1 MAYVRWIS
9 TVPGVNMKRKLIVIL
24 SLVLCFMLSCN
35 EETLDKV
42 FIQGGMDAASPRVI
56 VAVDPDSVHSFLEG
70 EITTLDKEEI
80 REEIAL
86 DEKEE
91 SQVEKV
97 EEYPSLYSLSPDV
110 ISGMKAYLDSS
121 LSSQK
126 EEILGYV
133 EEETGSVLSSL
144 SDVEALIDKA
154 LDDALLYI
162 EGDVKS
168 KIDEELTNLKSETK
182 SYMDEELTALKS
194 ETKSYL
200 DEELSFIE
208 SEARVY
214 FEGEISGLKD
224 DINNSIIENQEQLD
238 TLSEDFKA
246 YLETEALSYIEARL
260 ALLKDEILSSLE
272 KNYETKGVDVHYIE
286 DAEIEFER
294 ATEEDA
300 DITLN
305 GIYLSSGE
313 EGYVVIGYEDGI
325 SSLVIPESID
335 GVPVV
340 AIGERAFRDC
350 STLNGDVVLPKS
362 IVAIEKEAF
371 MNADGLNGR
380 IYFPQSLKVISD
392 RAFYGCQS
400 LQGDLIIPDSVET
413 IGDEAFSY
421 CTGIGSAVYG
431 GRGLKSVGRD
441 IFTYSGVTKCHL
453 PLPISLE
460 LGF

>member
-80 REEIAL
+80 REETAL

-168 KIDEELTNLKSETK
+168 KIDEELT
-182 SYMDEELTALKS
+182 A
-194 ETKSYL
+194 
-200 DEELSFIE
+200 
-208 SEARVY
+208 
-214 FEGEISGLKD
+214 LKD
-224 DINNSIIENQEQLD
+224 DVNNSIIENQGQLD

-272 KNYETKGVDVHYIE
+272 KSYETKGVDVHYIE

-305 GIYLSSGE
+305 GIYLSSGD

-421 CTGIGSAVYG
+421 CVEIGSAVYG

-441 IFTYSGVTKCHL
+441 VFTYSGVTKCHL

>member
-70 EITTLDKEEI
+70 EITTLDKEEK

-97 EEYPSLYSLSPDV
+97 EEYPSLYSLSPEV

-168 KIDEELTNLKSETK
+168 KIDEELT
-182 SYMDEELTALKS
+182 A
-194 ETKSYL
+194 
-200 DEELSFIE
+200 
-208 SEARVY
+208 
-214 FEGEISGLKD
+214 LKD
-224 DINNSIIENQEQLD
+224 DVNNSIIENQGQLD

-246 YLETEALSYIEARL
+246 YLETEALPYIEARL

-272 KNYETKGVDVHYIE
+272 KSYETKGVDVHYIE

-305 GIYLSSGE
+305 GIYLSSGD

-350 STLNGDVVLPKS
+350 STLKGDVVLPKS

-421 CTGIGSAVYG
+421 CVEIGSAVYG

-441 IFTYSGVTKCHL
+441 VFTYSGVTKCHL
-453 PLPISLE
+453 PLPVSLE

>member
-80 REEIAL
+80 REEVAL

-168 KIDEELTNLKSETK
+168 KIDEELT
-182 SYMDEELTALKS
+182 A
-194 ETKSYL
+194 
-200 DEELSFIE
+200 
-208 SEARVY
+208 
-214 FEGEISGLKD
+214 LKD
-224 DINNSIIENQEQLD
+224 DVNNSIIENKEQLD

-272 KNYETKGVDVHYIE
+272 KSYEKKGVDVHYIE

-350 STLNGDVVLPKS
+350 STLKGDVVLPKS

-421 CTGIGSAVYG
+421 CVEIGSAVYG

-441 IFTYSGVTKCHL
+441 VFTYSGVTKCHL

>member
-80 REEIAL
+80 REEVAL

-91 SQVEKV
+91 SQLEKV

-168 KIDEELTNLKSETK
+168 KIDEELT
-182 SYMDEELTALKS
+182 A
-194 ETKSYL
+194 
-200 DEELSFIE
+200 
-208 SEARVY
+208 
-214 FEGEISGLKD
+214 LKD
-224 DINNSIIENQEQLD
+224 DVNNSIIENQEQLD

-272 KNYETKGVDVHYIE
+272 KNYETKGVDVHYIK
-286 DAEIEFER
+286 DTEIEFER

-305 GIYLSSGE
+305 GIYLSSGD

-340 AIGERAFRDC
+340 AIGEGAFRDC

-400 LQGDLIIPDSVET
+400 LKGDLIIPDSVET
-413 IGDEAFSY
+413 IGDEAFSH
-421 CTGIGSAVYG
+421 CVEIGSAVYG

-441 IFTYSGVTKCHL
+441 VFTYSGVTKCHL

>member
-80 REEIAL
+80 REEVAL

-162 EGDVKS
+162 DGDVKS
-168 KIDEELTNLKSETK
+168 KIDEELT
-182 SYMDEELTALKS
+182 A
-194 ETKSYL
+194 
-200 DEELSFIE
+200 
-208 SEARVY
+208 
-214 FEGEISGLKD
+214 LKD
-224 DINNSIIENQEQLD
+224 DVNNSIIENKEQLN

-272 KNYETKGVDVHYIE
+272 KNYETKGVDVHYIK
-286 DAEIEFER
+286 DTEIEFER

-350 STLNGDVVLPKS
+350 STLKGDVVLPKS

-441 IFTYSGVTKCHL
+441 VFTYSGVTKCHL

>member
-80 REEIAL
+80 REEVAL

-168 KIDEELTNLKSETK
+168 KIDEELTNLK
-182 SYMDEELTALKS
+182 
-194 ETKSYL
+194 
-200 DEELSFIE
+200 
-208 SEARVY
+208 
-214 FEGEISGLKD
+214 D
-224 DINNSIIENQEQLD
+224 DVNNSIIENKEQLD

-272 KNYETKGVDVHYIE
+272 KSYETKGVDVHYIK
-286 DAEIEFER
+286 DTEIEFER

-305 GIYLSSGE
+305 GIYLSSGD

-421 CTGIGSAVYG
+421 CVEIGSAVYG

-441 IFTYSGVTKCHL
+441 VFTYSGVTKCHL

>member
-80 REEIAL
+80 REEVAL
-86 DEKEE
+86 DEKEK

-168 KIDEELTNLKSETK
+168 KIDEELT
-182 SYMDEELTALKS
+182 A
-194 ETKSYL
+194 
-200 DEELSFIE
+200 
-208 SEARVY
+208 
-214 FEGEISGLKD
+214 LKD
-224 DINNSIIENQEQLD
+224 DVNNSIIENKEQLD

-272 KNYETKGVDVHYIE
+272 KNYETKGVDVHYIK
-286 DAEIEFER
+286 DTEIEFER

-305 GIYLSSGE
+305 GIYLSSGD

-350 STLNGDVVLPKS
+350 STLKGDVVLPKS

-421 CTGIGSAVYG
+421 CVEIGSAVYG

-441 IFTYSGVTKCHL
+441 VFTYSGVTKCHL

>member
-86 DEKEE
+86 DEKEKN
-91 SQVEKV
+91 QVEKV
-97 EEYPSLYSLSPDV
+97 EEYPSLYSLSPEV

-126 EEILGYV
+126 EEILGCV

-168 KIDEELTNLKSETK
+168 KIDEELT
-182 SYMDEELTALKS
+182 A
-194 ETKSYL
+194 
-200 DEELSFIE
+200 
-208 SEARVY
+208 
-214 FEGEISGLKD
+214 LKD
-224 DINNSIIENQEQLD
+224 DVNNSIIENQEQLD

-272 KNYETKGVDVHYIE
+272 KSYETKGVDIHYIE

-305 GIYLSSGE
+305 GIYLSSGD

-340 AIGERAFRDC
+340 AIGEGAFRDC

-400 LQGDLIIPDSVET
+400 LKGDLIIPDSVET

-441 IFTYSGVTKCHL
+441 VFTYSGVTKCHL

>member
-168 KIDEELTNLKSETK
+168 KIDEELT
-182 SYMDEELTALKS
+182 A
-194 ETKSYL
+194 
-200 DEELSFIE
+200 
-208 SEARVY
+208 
-214 FEGEISGLKD
+214 LKD
-224 DINNSIIENQEQLD
+224 DVNNSIIENQGQLD

-272 KNYETKGVDVHYIE
+272 NSYETKGVDVHYIE
-286 DAEIEFER
+286 DTEIEFER

-305 GIYLSSGE
+305 GIYLSSGD

-350 STLNGDVVLPKS
+350 SSLSGDVVLPKS

-400 LQGDLIIPDSVET
+400 LKGDLIIPDSVET

-421 CTGIGSAVYG
+421 CVEIGSAVYG

-441 IFTYSGVTKCHL
+441 VFTYSGVTKCHL

>member
-80 REEIAL
+80 REEVAS
-86 DEKEE
+86 DDKEE

-168 KIDEELTNLKSETK
+168 KIDEELT
-182 SYMDEELTALKS
+182 A
-194 ETKSYL
+194 
-200 DEELSFIE
+200 
-208 SEARVY
+208 
-214 FEGEISGLKD
+214 LKD
-224 DINNSIIENQEQLD
+224 DVNNSIIENQGQLD

-272 KNYETKGVDVHYIE
+272 KSYETKGVDIHYME

-350 STLNGDVVLPKS
+350 STLKGDVVLPKS

-441 IFTYSGVTKCHL
+441 VFTYSGVTKCHL

>member
-80 REEIAL
+80 REEVAL

-91 SQVEKV
+91 RQVEKV

-168 KIDEELTNLKSETK
+168 KIDEELT
-182 SYMDEELTALKS
+182 A
-194 ETKSYL
+194 
-200 DEELSFIE
+200 
-208 SEARVY
+208 
-214 FEGEISGLKD
+214 LKD
-224 DINNSIIENQEQLD
+224 DVNNSIIENKEQLD

-272 KNYETKGVDVHYIE
+272 KSYETKGVDVHYIK
-286 DAEIEFER
+286 DTEIEFER

-305 GIYLSSGE
+305 GIYLSSGD

>member
-80 REEIAL
+80 REEVAL

-91 SQVEKV
+91 SLVEKV

-168 KIDEELTNLKSETK
+168 KIDEELT
-182 SYMDEELTALKS
+182 A
-194 ETKSYL
+194 
-200 DEELSFIE
+200 
-208 SEARVY
+208 
-214 FEGEISGLKD
+214 LKD
-224 DINNSIIENQEQLD
+224 DVNNSIIENQEQLD

-272 KNYETKGVDVHYIE
+272 KSYETKGVDVHYIK
-286 DAEIEFER
+286 DTEIEFER

-350 STLNGDVVLPKS
+350 SSLKGDVVLPKS

-413 IGDEAFSY
+413 IGDEAFSH
-421 CTGIGSAVYG
+421 CVEIGSAVYG

-441 IFTYSGVTKCHL
+441 VFTYSGVTKCHL

>member
-80 REEIAL
+80 REEVAL

-168 KIDEELTNLKSETK
+168 KIDEELT
-182 SYMDEELTALKS
+182 A
-194 ETKSYL
+194 
-200 DEELSFIE
+200 
-208 SEARVY
+208 
-214 FEGEISGLKD
+214 LKD
-224 DINNSIIENQEQLD
+224 DVNNSIIENQGQLD

-272 KNYETKGVDVHYIE
+272 KNYETKGVDVHYIK
-286 DAEIEFER
+286 DTEIEFER

-305 GIYLSSGE
+305 GIYLSSGD

-350 STLNGDVVLPKS
+350 SSLNGDVVLPKS

-413 IGDEAFSY
+413 IGDEAFSH
-421 CTGIGSAVYG
+421 CVEIGSAVYG

-441 IFTYSGVTKCHL
+441 VFTYSGVTKCHL

>member
-80 REEIAL
+80 REEVAL

-97 EEYPSLYSLSPDV
+97 EEYPSLYSLSPEV

-168 KIDEELTNLKSETK
+168 KIDEELT
-182 SYMDEELTALKS
+182 
-194 ETKSYL
+194 
-200 DEELSFIE
+200 
-208 SEARVY
+208 
-214 FEGEISGLKD
+214 GLKD
-224 DINNSIIENQEQLD
+224 DVNNSIIENKEQLD

-272 KNYETKGVDVHYIE
+272 KNYETKGVDVHYIK
-286 DAEIEFER
+286 DTEIEFER

-305 GIYLSSGE
+305 GIYLSSGD

-421 CTGIGSAVYG
+421 CVEIGSAVYG

-441 IFTYSGVTKCHL
+441 VFTYSGVTKCHL

>member
-80 REEIAL
+80 REDVAL

-168 KIDEELTNLKSETK
+168 KIDEELT
-182 SYMDEELTALKS
+182 A
-194 ETKSYL
+194 
-200 DEELSFIE
+200 
-208 SEARVY
+208 
-214 FEGEISGLKD
+214 LKD
-224 DINNSIIENQEQLD
+224 DVNNSIIENQGQLD

-272 KNYETKGVDVHYIE
+272 KSYETKGVDVHYIE

-305 GIYLSSGE
+305 GIYLSSGD

-350 STLNGDVVLPKS
+350 STLKGDVVLPKS

-441 IFTYSGVTKCHL
+441 VFTYSGVTKCHL

>member
-80 REEIAL
+80 REEVAL

-97 EEYPSLYSLSPDV
+97 EEYPLLYSLSPDG

-168 KIDEELTNLKSETK
+168 KIDEELT
-182 SYMDEELTALKS
+182 A
-194 ETKSYL
+194 
-200 DEELSFIE
+200 
-208 SEARVY
+208 
-214 FEGEISGLKD
+214 LKD
-224 DINNSIIENQEQLD
+224 DVNNSIIENKEQLD

-272 KNYETKGVDVHYIE
+272 KSYETKGVDVHYIE

-305 GIYLSSGE
+305 GIYLSSGD

-441 IFTYSGVTKCHL
+441 VFTYSGVTKCHL
-453 PLPISLE
+453 PLPVSLE

>member
-80 REEIAL
+80 REEVAL

-97 EEYPSLYSLSPDV
+97 EEYHSLYSLSPDV

-168 KIDEELTNLKSETK
+168 KIDEELT
-182 SYMDEELTALKS
+182 A
-194 ETKSYL
+194 
-200 DEELSFIE
+200 
-208 SEARVY
+208 
-214 FEGEISGLKD
+214 LKD
-224 DINNSIIENQEQLD
+224 DVNNSIIENQEQLD

-272 KNYETKGVDVHYIE
+272 KSYETKGVDVHYIE
-286 DAEIEFER
+286 DTEIEFER

-350 STLNGDVVLPKS
+350 SSLNGDVVLPKS

-421 CTGIGSAVYG
+421 CVEIGSAVYG

-441 IFTYSGVTKCHL
+441 VFTYSGVTKCHL

>member
-80 REEIAL
+80 REEVAL
-86 DEKEE
+86 DDKEA
-91 SQVEKV
+91 SHVEKV
-97 EEYPSLYSLSPDV
+97 EEYPSLYSLSPEV

-162 EGDVKS
+162 EDDVKS
-168 KIDEELTNLKSETK
+168 KIDEELT
-182 SYMDEELTALKS
+182 A
-194 ETKSYL
+194 
-200 DEELSFIE
+200 
-208 SEARVY
+208 
-214 FEGEISGLKD
+214 LKD
-224 DINNSIIENQEQLD
+224 DVNNSIIENQEQLD

-272 KNYETKGVDVHYIE
+272 KNYETKGVDIHYME

-300 DITLN
+300 DFTLN

-350 STLNGDVVLPKS
+350 SSLNGDVVLPKS

-421 CTGIGSAVYG
+421 CVEIGSAVYG

-441 IFTYSGVTKCHL
+441 VFTYSGVTKCHL

>member
-80 REEIAL
+80 REEVAL
-86 DEKEE
+86 DDKEA
-91 SQVEKV
+91 SLVEKV
-97 EEYPSLYSLSPDV
+97 EKYPSLYSLSPDV

-168 KIDEELTNLKSETK
+168 KIDEELT
-182 SYMDEELTALKS
+182 A
-194 ETKSYL
+194 
-200 DEELSFIE
+200 
-208 SEARVY
+208 
-214 FEGEISGLKD
+214 LKD
-224 DINNSIIENQEQLD
+224 DVNNSIIENQEQLD

-272 KNYETKGVDVHYIE
+272 KSYETKGVDVHYIE

-305 GIYLSSGE
+305 GIYLSSGD

-350 STLNGDVVLPKS
+350 SSLNGDVVLPKS

-421 CTGIGSAVYG
+421 CVEIGSAVYG

>member
-80 REEIAL
+80 REEVAL

-168 KIDEELTNLKSETK
+168 KIDEELT
-182 SYMDEELTALKS
+182 A
-194 ETKSYL
+194 
-200 DEELSFIE
+200 
-208 SEARVY
+208 
-214 FEGEISGLKD
+214 LKD
-224 DINNSIIENQEQLD
+224 DVNNSIIENQEQLD

-246 YLETEALSYIEARL
+246 YLETEALPYIEARL

-272 KNYETKGVDVHYIE
+272 KNYETKGVDVHYIK
-286 DAEIEFER
+286 DTEIEFER

-350 STLNGDVVLPKS
+350 SSLKGDVVLPKS

-421 CTGIGSAVYG
+421 CVEIGSAVYG
-431 GRGLKSVGRD
+431 GRGLESVGRD

>member
-80 REEIAL
+80 REEVAL

-91 SQVEKV
+91 NQVEKV
-97 EEYPSLYSLSPDV
+97 EEYHSLYSLSPEV

-154 LDDALLYI
+154 LDDTLLYI

-168 KIDEELTNLKSETK
+168 KIDEELT
-182 SYMDEELTALKS
+182 A
-194 ETKSYL
+194 
-200 DEELSFIE
+200 
-208 SEARVY
+208 
-214 FEGEISGLKD
+214 LKD
-224 DINNSIIENQEQLD
+224 DVNNSIIENQEQLD

-260 ALLKDEILSSLE
+260 ALLKDEILSYLE
-272 KNYETKGVDVHYIE
+272 KSYETKGVDVHYIE

-305 GIYLSSGE
+305 GIYLSSGD

-350 STLNGDVVLPKS
+350 STLKGDVVLPKS

-413 IGDEAFSY
+413 IGDEAFSH
-421 CTGIGSAVYG
+421 CVEIGSAVYG

-441 IFTYSGVTKCHL
+441 VFTYSGVTKCHL

>member
-80 REEIAL
+80 REEVAL

-91 SQVEKV
+91 RQVEKV

-162 EGDVKS
+162 DGDVKS
-168 KIDEELTNLKSETK
+168 KIDEELT
-182 SYMDEELTALKS
+182 A
-194 ETKSYL
+194 
-200 DEELSFIE
+200 
-208 SEARVY
+208 
-214 FEGEISGLKD
+214 LKD
-224 DINNSIIENQEQLD
+224 DVNNSIIENQGQLD

-272 KNYETKGVDVHYIE
+272 KSYETKGVDVHYIK
-286 DAEIEFER
+286 DTEIEFER

-421 CTGIGSAVYG
+421 CVEIGSAVYG

-441 IFTYSGVTKCHL
+441 VFTYSGVTKCHL

>member
-80 REEIAL
+80 REEVAL

-168 KIDEELTNLKSETK
+168 KIDEELTNLK
-182 SYMDEELTALKS
+182 
-194 ETKSYL
+194 
-200 DEELSFIE
+200 
-208 SEARVY
+208 
-214 FEGEISGLKD
+214 D
-224 DINNSIIENQEQLD
+224 DVNNSIIENQEQLD

-260 ALLKDEILSSLE
+260 AILKDEILSSLE
-272 KNYETKGVDVHYIE
+272 KSYETKGVDVHYIK
-286 DAEIEFER
+286 DTEIEFER

-305 GIYLSSGE
+305 GIYLSSGD

-340 AIGERAFRDC
+340 AIGERAFREC
-350 STLNGDVVLPKS
+350 STLKGDVVLPKS

-421 CTGIGSAVYG
+421 CVEIGSAVYG

-441 IFTYSGVTKCHL
+441 VFTYSGVTKCHL

>member
-80 REEIAL
+80 REEVAL

-91 SQVEKV
+91 SHVEKV
-97 EEYPSLYSLSPDV
+97 EEYPSLYSLSPEV

-168 KIDEELTNLKSETK
+168 KIDEELT
-182 SYMDEELTALKS
+182 A
-194 ETKSYL
+194 
-200 DEELSFIE
+200 
-208 SEARVY
+208 
-214 FEGEISGLKD
+214 LKD
-224 DINNSIIENQEQLD
+224 DVNNSIIGNKEQLD

-272 KNYETKGVDVHYIE
+272 KSYETKGVDVHYIK
-286 DAEIEFER
+286 DTEIEFER

-350 STLNGDVVLPKS
+350 SSLKGDVVLPKS

-441 IFTYSGVTKCHL
+441 VFTYSGVTKCHL

>member
-80 REEIAL
+80 REEVAL

-168 KIDEELTNLKSETK
+168 KIDEELT
-182 SYMDEELTALKS
+182 A
-194 ETKSYL
+194 
-200 DEELSFIE
+200 
-208 SEARVY
+208 
-214 FEGEISGLKD
+214 LKD
-224 DINNSIIENQEQLD
+224 DVNNSIIENQEQLD

-272 KNYETKGVDVHYIE
+272 KSYETKGVDVHYIK
-286 DAEIEFER
+286 DTEIEFER

-305 GIYLSSGE
+305 GIYLSSGD

-350 STLNGDVVLPKS
+350 SSLKGDVVLPKS

-441 IFTYSGVTKCHL
+441 VFTYSGVTKCHL

>member
-80 REEIAL
+80 REEVAL

-168 KIDEELTNLKSETK
+168 KIDEELT
-182 SYMDEELTALKS
+182 A
-194 ETKSYL
+194 
-200 DEELSFIE
+200 
-208 SEARVY
+208 
-214 FEGEISGLKD
+214 LKD
-224 DINNSIIENQEQLD
+224 DVNNSIIENQEQLD

-272 KNYETKGVDVHYIE
+272 NSYETKGVDVHYIK
-286 DAEIEFER
+286 DTEIEFER

-305 GIYLSSGE
+305 GIYLSSGD

-421 CTGIGSAVYG
+421 CVEIGSAVYG

-441 IFTYSGVTKCHL
+441 VFTYSGVTKCHL

>member
-80 REEIAL
+80 REEVAL

-168 KIDEELTNLKSETK
+168 KIDEELT
-182 SYMDEELTALKS
+182 A
-194 ETKSYL
+194 
-200 DEELSFIE
+200 
-208 SEARVY
+208 
-214 FEGEISGLKD
+214 LKD
-224 DINNSIIENQEQLD
+224 DVNNSIIENQGQLD

-272 KNYETKGVDVHYIE
+272 KNYETKGVDVHYIK
-286 DAEIEFER
+286 DTEIEFER

-421 CTGIGSAVYG
+421 CVEIGSAVYG

-441 IFTYSGVTKCHL
+441 VFTYSGVTKCHL

>member
-9 TVPGVNMKRKLIVIL
+9 TVPGVDMKRKLIVIL

-80 REEIAL
+80 REEVAL

-97 EEYPSLYSLSPDV
+97 EEYPSLYSLSPEV

-168 KIDEELTNLKSETK
+168 KIDEELT
-182 SYMDEELTALKS
+182 A
-194 ETKSYL
+194 
-200 DEELSFIE
+200 
-208 SEARVY
+208 
-214 FEGEISGLKD
+214 LKD
-224 DINNSIIENQEQLD
+224 DVNNSIIENQGQLD

-272 KNYETKGVDVHYIE
+272 KSYETKGVDVHYIE

-305 GIYLSSGE
+305 GIYLSSGY

-350 STLNGDVVLPKS
+350 STLKGDVVLPKS

-441 IFTYSGVTKCHL
+441 VFTYSGVTKCHL

>member
-80 REEIAL
+80 REEVAL

-168 KIDEELTNLKSETK
+168 KIDEELT
-182 SYMDEELTALKS
+182 A
-194 ETKSYL
+194 
-200 DEELSFIE
+200 
-208 SEARVY
+208 
-214 FEGEISGLKD
+214 LKD
-224 DINNSIIENQEQLD
+224 DVNNSIIENKEQLD

-272 KNYETKGVDVHYIE
+272 KSYETKGVDVHYIE

-305 GIYLSSGE
+305 GIYLSSGD

-340 AIGERAFRDC
+340 AIGEGAFRDC

-441 IFTYSGVTKCHL
+441 VFTYSGVTKCHL

>member
-80 REEIAL
+80 REEVAL

-144 SDVEALIDKA
+144 SDVESLIDKA

-168 KIDEELTNLKSETK
+168 KIDEELT
-182 SYMDEELTALKS
+182 A
-194 ETKSYL
+194 
-200 DEELSFIE
+200 
-208 SEARVY
+208 
-214 FEGEISGLKD
+214 LKD
-224 DINNSIIENQEQLD
+224 DVNNSIIENQEQLD

-260 ALLKDEILSSLE
+260 TLLKDEILSYLE
-272 KNYETKGVDVHYIE
+272 KSYETKGVDVHYIK
-286 DAEIEFER
+286 DTEIEFER

-325 SSLVIPESID
+325 SSLVIPESVD

-350 STLNGDVVLPKS
+350 SSLKGDVILPKS

-421 CTGIGSAVYG
+421 CVEIGSAVYG

-441 IFTYSGVTKCHL
+441 VFTYSGVTKCHL

>member
-80 REEIAL
+80 REEVAL

-97 EEYPSLYSLSPDV
+97 EEYPSLYSLSPEV

-168 KIDEELTNLKSETK
+168 KIDEELT
-182 SYMDEELTALKS
+182 A
-194 ETKSYL
+194 
-200 DEELSFIE
+200 
-208 SEARVY
+208 
-214 FEGEISGLKD
+214 LKD
-224 DINNSIIENQEQLD
+224 DVNNSIIENQGQLD

-272 KNYETKGVDVHYIE
+272 KNYETKGLDVHYIK
-286 DAEIEFER
+286 DTEIEFER

-305 GIYLSSGE
+305 GIYLSSGD

-340 AIGERAFRDC
+340 AIGERAFREC

-413 IGDEAFSY
+413 IGDEAFSH
-421 CTGIGSAVYG
+421 CVEIGSAVYG

-441 IFTYSGVTKCHL
+441 VFTYSGVTKCHL

>member
-80 REEIAL
+80 REEVAL

-97 EEYPSLYSLSPDV
+97 EEYPSLYSLSPEV

-121 LSSQK
+121 LYSQK

-168 KIDEELTNLKSETK
+168 KIDEELT
-182 SYMDEELTALKS
+182 A
-194 ETKSYL
+194 
-200 DEELSFIE
+200 
-208 SEARVY
+208 
-214 FEGEISGLKD
+214 LKD
-224 DINNSIIENQEQLD
+224 DVNNSIIENQEQLD

-272 KNYETKGVDVHYIE
+272 KNYETKGVDVHYIK
-286 DAEIEFER
+286 DTEIEFER

-421 CTGIGSAVYG
+421 CVEIGSAVYG

-441 IFTYSGVTKCHL
+441 VFTYSGVTKCHL

>member
-80 REEIAL
+80 REEVAL

-91 SQVEKV
+91 SQAEKV

-110 ISGMKAYLDSS
+110 ISEMKAYLDSS

-126 EEILGYV
+126 EEIWGYV

-168 KIDEELTNLKSETK
+168 KIDEELT
-182 SYMDEELTALKS
+182 A
-194 ETKSYL
+194 
-200 DEELSFIE
+200 
-208 SEARVY
+208 
-214 FEGEISGLKD
+214 LKD
-224 DINNSIIENQEQLD
+224 DVNNSIIENQGQLD

-272 KNYETKGVDVHYIE
+272 KNYETKGVDVHYIK
-286 DAEIEFER
+286 DTEIEFER

-340 AIGERAFRDC
+340 AIGERAFREC

-421 CTGIGSAVYG
+421 CVEIGSAVYG

-441 IFTYSGVTKCHL
+441 VFTYSGVTKCHL

>member
-80 REEIAL
+80 REETAL

-91 SQVEKV
+91 RQVEKV

-168 KIDEELTNLKSETK
+168 KIDEELT
-182 SYMDEELTALKS
+182 A
-194 ETKSYL
+194 
-200 DEELSFIE
+200 
-208 SEARVY
+208 
-214 FEGEISGLKD
+214 LKD
-224 DINNSIIENQEQLD
+224 DVNNSIIENKEQLD

-260 ALLKDEILSSLE
+260 ALLKDQILSSLE
-272 KNYETKGVDVHYIE
+272 KNYETKGVDVHYRE

-325 SSLVIPESID
+325 SSLMIPESID

-350 STLNGDVVLPKS
+350 SSLNGDVVLPKS

-441 IFTYSGVTKCHL
+441 VFTYSGVTKCHL

>member
-80 REEIAL
+80 REEVAL

-97 EEYPSLYSLSPDV
+97 EEYPSLYSLSPEV

-168 KIDEELTNLKSETK
+168 KIDEELT
-182 SYMDEELTALKS
+182 A
-194 ETKSYL
+194 
-200 DEELSFIE
+200 
-208 SEARVY
+208 
-214 FEGEISGLKD
+214 LKD
-224 DINNSIIENQEQLD
+224 DVNNSIIENQGQLD

-272 KNYETKGVDVHYIE
+272 KNYETKGVDVHYIK
-286 DAEIEFER
+286 DTEIEFER

-350 STLNGDVVLPKS
+350 STLKGDVVLPKS

-441 IFTYSGVTKCHL
+441 IFPYSGVTKCHL

>member
-80 REEIAL
+80 REEVAL

-168 KIDEELTNLKSETK
+168 KIDEELT
-182 SYMDEELTALKS
+182 A
-194 ETKSYL
+194 
-200 DEELSFIE
+200 
-208 SEARVY
+208 
-214 FEGEISGLKD
+214 LKD
-224 DINNSIIENQEQLD
+224 DVNNSIIENKEQLD

-272 KNYETKGVDVHYIE
+272 KSYETKGVDVHYIK
-286 DAEIEFER
+286 DTEIEFER

-305 GIYLSSGE
+305 GIYLSSGD

-350 STLNGDVVLPKS
+350 STLKGDVVLPKS

-421 CTGIGSAVYG
+421 CMGIGSAVYG

-441 IFTYSGVTKCHL
+441 VFTYSGVTKCHL

>member
-80 REEIAL
+80 REEVAL

-97 EEYPSLYSLSPDV
+97 EEYHSLYSLSPEV

-168 KIDEELTNLKSETK
+168 KIDEELT
-182 SYMDEELTALKS
+182 A
-194 ETKSYL
+194 
-200 DEELSFIE
+200 
-208 SEARVY
+208 
-214 FEGEISGLKD
+214 LKD
-224 DINNSIIENQEQLD
+224 DVNNSIIENKEQLD

-272 KNYETKGVDVHYIE
+272 KSYETKGVDVHYIK
-286 DAEIEFER
+286 DTEIEFER

-305 GIYLSSGE
+305 GIYLSSGD

-421 CTGIGSAVYG
+421 CTEIGSAVYG

-441 IFTYSGVTKCHL
+441 VFTYSGVTKCHL

>member
-168 KIDEELTNLKSETK
+168 KIDEELT
-182 SYMDEELTALKS
+182 A
-194 ETKSYL
+194 
-200 DEELSFIE
+200 
-208 SEARVY
+208 
-214 FEGEISGLKD
+214 LKD
-224 DINNSIIENQEQLD
+224 DVNNSIIENQEQLD

-272 KNYETKGVDVHYIE
+272 KSYETKGVDVHYIE

-305 GIYLSSGE
+305 GIYLSSGD

-350 STLNGDVVLPKS
+350 STLKGDVVLPKS

-421 CTGIGSAVYG
+421 CVEIGSAVYG

-441 IFTYSGVTKCHL
+441 VFTYSGVTKCHL

>member
-80 REEIAL
+80 REEVAL

-168 KIDEELTNLKSETK
+168 KIDEELT
-182 SYMDEELTALKS
+182 A
-194 ETKSYL
+194 
-200 DEELSFIE
+200 
-208 SEARVY
+208 
-214 FEGEISGLKD
+214 LKD
-224 DINNSIIENQEQLD
+224 DVNNSIIENQEQLD

-272 KNYETKGVDVHYIE
+272 KSYETKGVDVHYIK
-286 DAEIEFER
+286 DTEIEFER

-350 STLNGDVVLPKS
+350 SSLNGDVVLPKS

-421 CTGIGSAVYG
+421 CVEIGSAVYG

-441 IFTYSGVTKCHL
+441 VFTYSGVTKCHL

>member
-1 MAYVRWIS
+1 
-9 TVPGVNMKRKLIVIL
+9 MKRKLIVIL

-80 REEIAL
+80 REEVAL

-168 KIDEELTNLKSETK
+168 KIDEELT
-182 SYMDEELTALKS
+182 A
-194 ETKSYL
+194 
-200 DEELSFIE
+200 
-208 SEARVY
+208 
-214 FEGEISGLKD
+214 LKD
-224 DINNSIIENQEQLD
+224 DVNNSIIENQGQLD

-272 KNYETKGVDVHYIE
+272 KSYETKGVDVHYIE

-305 GIYLSSGE
+305 GIYLSSGD

-350 STLNGDVVLPKS
+350 SSLKGDVVLPKS

-421 CTGIGSAVYG
+421 CVEIGSAVYG

-441 IFTYSGVTKCHL
+441 VFTYSGVTKCHL